1 MYFISACYK
10 ILLSISCFF
19 LTTDGTGWGSGEL
32 RKIPFPHSVF
42 GGVPGG
48 VSGVYRHTLSNFR
61 HPRRQQLAT
70 RISGFRHIHTQTTA
84 RNSKKTLQTLRK
96 RNGCNPLIYSTI
108 APNPL
113 VFSTLALLLYRG
125 LCGCNWML
133 IINNLREHL
142 A

>member
-19 LTTDGTGWGSGEL
+19 SNNGWDWMGFRGTPKNPISPFCFWGCT
-32 RKIPFPHSVF
+32 R
-42 GGVPGG
+42 G
-48 VSGVYRHTLSNFR
+48 VSGVYRHTLTNFR

-70 RISGFRHIHTQTTA
+70 RISGFRHIHTQTTV
-84 RNSKKTLQTLRK
+84 RNDKETLQTLRK
-96 RNGCNPLIYSTI
+96 RNGCNLLIYSTI
-108 APNPL
+108 APNSL

-125 LCGCNWML
+125 LCGCNRML
-133 IINNLREHL
+133 IINNLRERL